1 MVLIRLSLVLVM
13 PVVLY
18 KRQRQIVEF
27 IQNFIKKYGYSPTLM
42 EIARAMNLS
51 SPATVHEHLQI
62 LEKKGVIRRNANEV
76 RGIEMSQGFV
86 GDAVDS
92 DVSLGTE
99 LPLLGFIHAGKPLE
113 PYTDPTAT
121 FTVSANLVPK
131 NKMSFVLQV
140 KGDSMIE
147 DGILPGDYVVLVK
160 DENIKDGD
168 IVVALIDSG
177 LATLKRIF
185 REDGRVKLMPANSK
199 MQPIYAADVQVQ
211 GKMCALI
218 RRYS

>member
-1 MVLIRLSLVLVM
+1 M

-51 SPATVHEHLQI
+51 SPATVHEHLSI

-76 RGIEMSQGFV
+76 RGIEVAQGYV
-86 GDAVDS
+86 GEEIDS
-92 DVSLGTE
+92 DVNLGME

-121 FTVSANLVPK
+121 FTISANLVPK

-140 KGDSMIE
+140 KGDSMID
-147 DGILPGDYVVLVK
+147 DGILPGDFVVLVK
-160 DENIKDGD
+160 DENVKDGD
-168 IVVALIDSG
+168 IVVALVDSG
-177 LATLKRIF
+177 LATLKRIY
-185 REDGRVKLMPANSK
+185 REEGRVKLMPANAK
-199 MQPIYAADVQVQ
+199 MDPIYATDVQVQ

>member
-1 MVLIRLSLVLVM
+1 
-13 PVVLY
+13 
-18 KRQRQIVEF
+18 
-27 IQNFIKKYGYSPTLM
+27 M
-42 EIARAMNLS
+42 EIAKAMNLS

-76 RGIEMSQGFV
+76 RGIEIAQGFIS
-86 GDAVDS
+86 DDIDS
-92 DVSLGTE
+92 DVNLGTE
-99 LPLLGFIHAGKPLE
+99 LPLLGFIHAGRPLE

-160 DENIKDGD
+160 DENVKDGD
-168 IVVALIDSG
+168 IVVALVDNG

-185 REDGRVKLMPANSK
+185 REEGRVKLMPANSK
-199 MQPIYAADVQVQ
+199 MQPIYSNDVQVQ
-211 GKMCALI
+211 GKMVALI
-218 RRYS
+218 RKYQVN